1 MEFEDVKVG
10 KLVKVL
16 EDGGYDAAEYADC
29 IGNCYE
35 VAEIG
40 GLCASDTTIGLK
52 VPNARG
58 MNGLRWYYAEELEA
72 T

>member
-10 KLVKVL
+10 QMVKVVA
-16 EDGGYDAAEYADC
+16 DCGSDAAVYVGC

-52 VPNARG
+52 VPNAHG
-58 MNGLRWYYAEELEA
+58 MNGLRWYYAEELEE

>member
-16 EDGGYDAAEYADC
+16 EDGGCDAAEYADC
-29 IGNCYE
+29 IGKCYP
-35 VAEIG
+35 VVEIG
-40 GLCASDTTIGLK
+40 GFGSFDHTIGLK

>member
-10 KLVKVL
+10 KVVKVL
-16 EDGGYDAAEYADC
+16 KDGGCDAVLYADC

-58 MNGLRWYYAEELEA
+58 MNGLRWFYAEELEA